1 MKIVELLL
9 MGLRCLWQRNSLS
22 PVEVHELE
30 EEDASL
36 CAHGDAEDEHEDANA
51 DGEHAAVLEQVLR
64 PVVHDPRD
72 QRLHVAELGVDAKNL
87 EYIKIGFNCQLKG
100 LIVVPGLPE
109 THLLNTPYR
118 VAQVVVENL
127 LLT

>member
-9 MGLRCLWQRNSLS
+9 MGLRRLWQANSLS

-36 CAHGDAEDEHEDANA
+36 GAHGDAEDEHEDADA

-87 EYIKIGFNCQLKG
+87 ERGFGDVNRKGSNWQLF
-100 LIVVPGLPE
+100 
-109 THLLNTPYR
+109 R
-118 VAQVVVENL
+118 VDSFPRA
-127 LLT
+127 